1 MRNTFYISEPLRT
14 IPTGILIVGASSALS
29 ILLPTI
35 ERLTELPPTPKKPE
49 VTQETEDAIPVDVL
63 RTLITHPSASIR
75 DAAIALLCHR
85 IIHHEDAK
93 TLILKDLN
101 SASAEI
107 RKTAQS
113 ALDVVGKYTG
123 VELEEIEEPQQQ
135 RPLIVRLGPVR
146 GLQHPPPVR
155 RRGREESP
163 EEMALRRRRREA
175 MVLHEGDSPISRED
189 IIQRIGEVEG

>member
-1 MRNTFYISEPLRT
+1 V
-14 IPTGILIVGASSALS
+14 LIVGASSALK

-49 VTQETEDAIPVDVL
+49 VTQETEDAIPIDVL
-63 RTLITHPSASIR
+63 RTLVTHPSSSIR

-93 TLILKDLN
+93 ELVLKDLN
-101 SASAEI
+101 STSAET

-123 VELEEIEEPQQQ
+123 VELEEIEEPQHQQ
-135 RPLIVRLGPVR
+135 PLFARLGPVR
-146 GLQHPPPVR
+146 GLQHPPPTR
-155 RRGREESP
+155 RREREESP

-175 MVLHEGDSPISRED
+175 MVLHEGDSPI
-189 IIQRIGEVEG
+189 